1 MILFSIFNIFE
12 KKCKFFLINFPSN
25 TNQKYSV
32 LRNNK
37 ILRDRWENA
46 RYIEIIRFYPEYSTV
61 VIYNERTSRWQG
73 TLGRKGSRIS
83 PSHLDILV
91 SRRVA
96 GTLKGRQVKV
106 PHRQAR
112 KSVFFSSAPCLSLP
126 LSVRSPLFP
135 ETGRRSFSRARL
147 LFFGA
152 NDREHVARRLASC
165 VALRCVARCSPLRL
179 LSRNIDVNMSEEPRK
194 MLARSKST

>member
-1 MILFSIFNIFE
+1 MSFNLIISNIQKTEISKIKKSCAISNWHDTLLDLSYFR
-12 KKCKFFLINFPSN
+12 KKCKIFLINFPSN

-46 RYIEIIRFYPEYSTV
+46 RYIQIIRFYPEYSTV
-61 VIYNERTSRWQG
+61 AIYNERTSRWQG

-106 PHRQAR
+106 PHRRAR

-147 LFFGA
+147 LFSG
-152 NDREHVARRLASC
+152 RT
-165 VALRCVARCSPLRL
+165 
-179 LSRNIDVNMSEEPRK
+179 IGNMWHEG
-194 MLARSKST
+194 